1 MTKKQLLEYLETYAD
16 CQVDRPF
23 KDDFTTYVARHKSNG
38 KWFALV
44 MDLKDG
50 TAVNLKGVPEKS
62 DFFRKMYNGVTAGY
76 HMNKLHWNTVYLM
89 SDVPDEVM
97 YEMVSDSFELTSKK
111 PPKPRK
117 K

>member
-1 MTKKQLLEYLETYAD
+1 
-16 CQVDRPF
+16 
-23 KDDFTTYVARHKSNG
+23 
-38 KWFALV
+38 
-44 MDLKDG
+44 
-50 TAVNLKGVPEKS
+50 
-62 DFFRKMYNGVTAGY
+62 MYNGVTAGY